1 MSKGTP
7 HRPIRI
13 DADLWA
19 KAQAK
24 AAQEGT
30 TASAK
35 ARDLLAAWVEDKPM
49 TSAAAAFLKRYAA
62 ACDTTPSDILA
73 GGRVVATC
81 SCGDDSCEGWQ
92 VIPEDCLL
100 PWRNEKV
107 VIRG

>member
-35 ARDLLAAWVEDKPM
+35 ARELLDAWVEEDEGE
-49 TSAAAAFLKRYAA
+49 SATL
-62 ACDTTPSDILA
+62 
-73 GGRVVATC
+73 
-81 SCGDDSCEGWQ
+81 
-92 VIPEDCLL
+92 
-100 PWRNEKV
+100 N
-107 VIRG
+107 

>member
-1 MSKGTP
+1 LSKGTP

-35 ARDLLAAWVEDKPM
+35 ARDLLAEWV
-49 TSAAAAFLKRYAA
+49 
-62 ACDTTPSDILA
+62 
-73 GGRVVATC
+73 
-81 SCGDDSCEGWQ
+81 DDEESFPARLSRMSMEAMEKQ
-92 VIPEDCLL
+92 
-100 PWRNEKV
+100 WRDE
-107 VIRG
+107 R